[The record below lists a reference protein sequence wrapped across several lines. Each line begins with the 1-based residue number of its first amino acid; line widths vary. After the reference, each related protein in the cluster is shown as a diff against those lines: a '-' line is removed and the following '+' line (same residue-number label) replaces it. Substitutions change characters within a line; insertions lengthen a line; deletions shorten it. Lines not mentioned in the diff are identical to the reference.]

1 MRAAERRGEGRGW
14 DPRSHPHPFPSPM
27 RRRGAPPAGP
37 LELLFVIPQE
47 ERRGLQGMWPGWSS
61 ATIFVPSP
69 CVLQVGSRVV
79 IVAAGCVLLLMGI
92 FGKIGAAFATI
103 PTPVIGGMF
112 LVMFGVITAVGISN
126 LQVRQSTLGKAAALH
141 LLRGAH
147 GDGDEWNSPGTRE
160 EKGILQFKCTG
171 PKWREEVTR
180 NIQTSEKQNWIR
192 LDRIIQTT
200 QLSGSRGSW
209 DLTGSLCPLNPTSPS
224 SLQ

>member
-1 MRAAERRGEGRGW
+1 
-14 DPRSHPHPFPSPM
+14 M

-61 ATIFVPSP
+61 ATISIPSP

-160 EKGILQFKCTG
+160 EKGILQSKCTG

-200 QLSGSRGSW
+200 QLSGPGGSG
-209 DLTGSLCPLNPTSPS
+209 T
-224 SLQ
+224 